1 MEEITKVDP
10 IYTRGFEHGYWLQR
24 GNSKDLDAVLE
35 SSKGDETYHN
45 GLKAGRKEAERE
57 TIRKRL
63 QRNSDQSQSR
73 EKDMDIN

>member
-10 IYTRGFEHGYWLQR
+10 IYTKGFEHGYWLQR

-57 TIRKRL
+57 KVRERL
-63 QRNSDQSQSR
+63 HSHKEQSTDP
-73 EKDMDIN
+73 ETGMDMD